1 MSIVV
6 TPSDVTERAALSTS
20 DPASVSTARLWWGS
34 RCRSSRLRPATVRRP
49 SMMASARPSLTLITH
64 SSTAPTLARSMDI
77 GLALPQFDF
86 SVPGERPLRWQT
98 VCDWA
103 QRAERLGFSDVWLA
117 DHLFWDVKKYGGPDE
132 TFDVYD
138 PLAGLAAPPPPPR
151 ERPPRAGRGAPARLT
166 RDGRPGVLVASVPLR
181 PPSVLAKAL
190 STLDV
195 ISNGRLIAGLGAGN
209 YEPEL
214 DAAGVGMEPPRVRLE
229 RLEEAI
235 DVLDGL
241 FTGGPFTYT
250 GRHYRTDNARC
261 LPRPAQQP
269 RPPIWLGG
277 KGDRLLDLCAR
288 RAGGWNTVWAGTHDD
303 YKERLA
309 VLDEACERAGREPST
324 VTRSLGL
331 YTLVGA
337 NSADLE
343 RRFGRM
349 KERTLPGVLDGTTLD
364 EWRRGRLV
372 GTVDEVAEQ

>member
-1 MSIVV
+1 
-6 TPSDVTERAALSTS
+6 
-20 DPASVSTARLWWGS
+20 
-34 RCRSSRLRPATVRRP
+34 
-49 SMMASARPSLTLITH
+49 
-64 SSTAPTLARSMDI
+64 MDI

-132 TFDVYD
+132 AFDVYD
-138 PLAGLAAPPPPPR
+138 PLAGLAAL
-151 ERPPRAGRGAPARLT
+151 ARLT
-166 RDGRPGVLVASVPLR
+166 TDVRLGVLVASVPLR

-195 ISNGRLIAGLGAGN
+195 VSNGRLIAGLGAGN

-241 FTGGPFTYT
+241 FTGDPFTYA
-250 GRHYRTDNARC
+250 GRHYRTENARC
-261 LPRPAQQP
+261 LPRPVQQP

-288 RAGGWNTVWAGTHDD
+288 RADGWNTVWAWTHDD
-303 YKERLA
+303 YKERLT
-309 VLDEACERAGREPST
+309 VLDEACDRADRDPST

-337 NSADLE
+337 NRADLE
-343 RRFGRM
+343 RRFERLR
-349 KERTLPGVLDGTTLD
+349 ERTLPGVLDGTTLD

-372 GTVDEVAEQ
+372 GTVDDVTEQPAGWEALGVGSLVVSLAAVPFSIVDDDAVDLVAAASSLVPR